1 MASQYT
7 LFRGG
12 HEIVIEKESDYFT
25 AILPYDYQIEDVQK
39 LSAVSEMKRVFG
51 NIFKIKPIEDAV
63 DEVMDRMRSNH
74 RISHVVHHAYHPAGD
89 ASTRYYITDA
99 LVVSF
104 VESTST
110 TRMQEIAEKHALHLI
125 REYKGGNTFLFQVTE
140 KSGKNPVKLSVDLSS
155 YKEVAFAEP
164 NLINR
169 YQPAFTPTDQIFKN
183 QWHLSAWDGFQL
195 IKDADVKA
203 TQAWDYTRGKR
214 DVVVAIIDD
223 GFDLTHP
230 DLRGENKIV
239 GARDFSDGDLLPI
252 PNRGRGDYH
261 GTPCAGV
268 AIGEI
273 NGEGIVGMAPGC
285 AFMPIRFNLNA
296 DDNLLYD
303 IFDYTS
309 KKADVISCSWGPV
322 PVYTP
327 LSSLLF
333 NQMTEITTTGGRRGK
348 GCVVAFAA
356 GNFNAPVVDVKNKS
370 FWWRHP
376 RNGMKQTKG
385 PIRNGYASH
394 PNVVCVSASTSL
406 NEKAAY
412 SNWGKEINVCAP
424 SNNWHPTSPQTKLA
438 GRNIWTADND
448 KYGVGYESGPYT
460 GRFGGTSSATPVV
473 AGIAA
478 LMISV
483 NPHLSGDQIR
493 EILQSS
499 SDRIV
504 DKNPDI
510 VLGHRKGTYDEDGH
524 SEWFGYG
531 KVNAFEAVRK
541 ALALKGQQ
549 KEEEQVTTEEPEMAS
564 PKGLKIIAAMINPKG
579 NDFGK
584 EYVLLINQSDVA
596 IDLKGFSL
604 IDHLQ
609 RKDTISGF
617 IGGGSVLK
625 FMLKRSRLTNTGG
638 SLSLLDTDNQLM
650 DKIEF
655 TAKDANPESWLVTF

>member
-1 MASQYT
+1 
-7 LFRGG
+7 
-12 HEIVIEKESDYFT
+12 
-25 AILPYDYQIEDVQK
+25 
-39 LSAVSEMKRVFG
+39 
-51 NIFKIKPIEDAV
+51 
-63 DEVMDRMRSNH
+63 
-74 RISHVVHHAYHPAGD
+74 
-89 ASTRYYITDA
+89 
-99 LVVSF
+99 
-104 VESTST
+104 
-110 TRMQEIAEKHALHLI
+110 
-125 REYKGGNTFLFQVTE
+125 
-140 KSGKNPVKLSVDLSS
+140 
-155 YKEVAFAEP
+155 
-164 NLINR
+164 
-169 YQPAFTPTDQIFKN
+169 
-183 QWHLSAWDGFQL
+183 
-195 IKDADVKA
+195 
-203 TQAWDYTRGKR
+203 
-214 DVVVAIIDD
+214 
-223 GFDLTHP
+223 
-230 DLRGENKIV
+230 
-239 GARDFSDGDLLPI
+239 
-252 PNRGRGDYH
+252 
-261 GTPCAGV
+261 
-268 AIGEI
+268 
-273 NGEGIVGMAPGC
+273 
-285 AFMPIRFNLNA
+285 MPIRFNLNA

-333 NQMTEITTTGGRRGK
+333 NQMTEITTTGGRRGT
-348 GCVVAFAA
+348 GCIVAFAA

-412 SNWGKEINVCAP
+412 SNWGKEINICAP

-493 EILQSS
+493 EILHSS
-499 SDRIV
+499 SDKIV

-510 VLGHRKGTYDEDGH
+510 ILGHKKGTYDENGH

-549 KEEEQVTTEEPEMAS
+549 KEEEEVTTEEPEMAS

-584 EYVLLINQSDVA
+584 EYVLLINQSDMA

-604 IDHLQ
+604 VDHLE

-638 SLSLLDTDNQLM
+638 ALSLLDADNQLI

-655 TAKDANPESWLVTF
+655 TAKDANPEGWLVTF

>member
-12 HEIVIEKESDYFT
+12 HEIVIEKEPDYFT
-25 AILPYDYQIEDVQK
+25 AILPHAYQIEDVQK
-39 LSAVSEMKRVFG
+39 LPAVTELKRVFG
-51 NIFKIKPIEDAV
+51 NIFKIKPTEDAV

-104 VESTST
+104 VASTSIS
-110 TRMQEIAEKHALHLI
+110 RMQEIAEKHALHLI
-125 REYKGGNTFLFQVTE
+125 RAYKEGSTFLFQVTE
-140 KSGKNPVKLSVDLSS
+140 KSGKNPVKLSVDLAT

-203 TQAWDYTRGKR
+203 TQAWDYTRGR
-214 DVVVAIIDD
+214 REVVVAIIDD
-223 GFDLTHP
+223 GFDLSHP
-230 DLRGENKIV
+230 DLQGEDKIV
-239 GARDFSDGDLLPI
+239 GARDFSDGDLWPI
-252 PNRGRGDYH
+252 PNRTRGDYH

-268 AIGEI
+268 AIGEM

-385 PIRNGYASH
+385 PIHNAYASH

-478 LMISV
+478 LIISV
-483 NPHLSGDQIR
+483 NPTLSGDQIR

-499 SDRIV
+499 CDKIV
-504 DKNPDI
+504 DENPDI
-510 VLGHRKGTYDEDGH
+510 VLGHKKGIYNEDGH

-541 ALALKGQQ
+541 ALVLKDQQ
-549 KEEEQVTTEEPEMAS
+549 KEKEEVTREEPEIS
-564 PKGLKIIAAMINPKG
+564 SLKGLKIIAAMINPDR
-579 NDFGK
+579 NASQQ
-584 EYVLLINQSDVA
+584 EYILLINQSDVA
-596 IDLKGFSL
+596 INLEGFAL
-604 IDHLQ
+604 VDHLQ
-609 RKDTISGF
+609 RKDTLSGF

-638 SLSLLDTDNQLM
+638 ALSLLDTDMQLV

-655 TAKDANPESWLVTF
+655 TTKDANPKGWLVTF